1 MEMKGKVVL
10 ITGAIAALGQ
20 TVVPVFVSAGAS
32 MI

>member
-20 TVVPVFVSAGAS
+20 TVVPAFVWAGAS

>member
-1 MEMKGKVVL
+1 MGMKSKVVL

-20 TVVPVFVSAGAS
+20 TVVPAFVSAGAS

>member
-20 TVVPVFVSAGAS
+20 TVVSAGAS